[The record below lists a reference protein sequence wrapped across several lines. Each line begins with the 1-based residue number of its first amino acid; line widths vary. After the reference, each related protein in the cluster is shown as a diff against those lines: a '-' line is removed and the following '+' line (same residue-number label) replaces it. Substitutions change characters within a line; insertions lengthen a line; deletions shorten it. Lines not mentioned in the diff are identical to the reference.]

1 MLKKRTYE
9 MLPYQVYI
17 NFCTV
22 NRTFDIF
29 SSDTNECLY
38 YGDGEG
44 ALHWLNQNGYVP
56 VNLVEWRLS

>member
-1 MLKKRTYE
+1 